1 MNSDNT
7 IIEDDMYFNEQHN
20 QLSRKSFY
28 VNQIVNHIERFRHEE
43 DSDINLSPL
52 NFKIF
57 IEVNNG

>member
-1 MNSDNT
+1 MDDISIAIN
-7 IIEDDMYFNEQHN
+7 DDMYFSQQRN
-20 QLSRKSFY
+20 QLNRKSFY

-57 IEVNNG
+57 IEANNE